1 MAATLEME
9 NGENL
14 FSPEEEEDVAMS
26 SVVSKVR
33 SVYRLDKVCMSLCIT
48 SKFTFHFALCQPDAS
63 ITM

>member
-33 SVYRLDKVCMSLCIT
+33 YVYRLDKSLNVIVHY
-48 SKFTFHFALCQPDAS
+48 F
-63 ITM
+63 

>member
-33 SVYRLDKVCMSLCIT
+33 SVYSVDSLHVIVCLHY
-48 SKFTFHFALCQPDAS
+48 F
-63 ITM
+63 

>member
-14 FSPEEEEDVAMS
+14 FSPEEEEDVVMS

-33 SVYRLDKVCMSLCIT
+33 SVYSVDKSLHVIVCLHY
-48 SKFTFHFALCQPDAS
+48 F
-63 ITM
+63 